1 MVNGHLKTVA
11 DHWPVLQDVL
21 KELRESDI
29 LVGIPEQKASPRG
42 KINDAELLYIHTHG
56 IRKQSMRQEMQRAMD
71 GGSPYSEAYQ
81 LYIQEHGS
89 PLWHSPPR
97 PVLEPAIRDSK
108 EEIAEQ
114 LSKAVVSLLD
124 GNPVGCSAELQKAG
138 MVAENAARGWFTNP
152 KNGWPPNAP
161 VTAEQKGS
169 DKPLID
175 TGELRKSITHVVR
188 RRGADNHD

>member
-56 IRKQSMRQEMQRAMD
+56 IRKQSMRQEMQGAMD

-114 LSKAVVSLLD
+114 LSKAVVSLLN